1 MFCDMARLDLVLN
14 IVADTVFN
22 MFFLFTPLLMLLMLL
37 RVFVVV
43 DHVLV
48 ISVYVFLI
56 ILSITGPLRTRML
69 DLSYL
74 K

>member
-1 MFCDMARLDLVLN
+1 MLN

-37 RVFVVV
+37 CVVVVV

-48 ISVYVFLI
+48 VSVFVFHI
-56 ILSITGPLRTRML
+56 ILSIAGPLRTRML